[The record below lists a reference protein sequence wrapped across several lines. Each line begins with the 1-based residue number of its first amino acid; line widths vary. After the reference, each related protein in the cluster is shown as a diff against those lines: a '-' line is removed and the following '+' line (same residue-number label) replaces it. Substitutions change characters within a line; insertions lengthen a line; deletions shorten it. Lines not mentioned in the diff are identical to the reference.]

1 MPLYDIICIIKPTV
15 QRPQIVDILKRTGQE
30 VFKSGGIVTD
40 VTSYGTR
47 QLAYD
52 FKAGGEKHSEGSI
65 VQMSFLVAPKVLDDL
80 DHSLRVDE
88 RVMRWR
94 FLKQVEKP
102 SLKFIQKEE
111 RKEERLTLFGS
122 FATGQHGR

>member
-1 MPLYDIICIIKPTV
+1 
-15 QRPQIVDILKRTGQE
+15 
-30 VFKSGGIVTD
+30 
-40 VTSYGTR
+40 
-47 QLAYD
+47 
-52 FKAGGEKHSEGSI
+52 
-65 VQMSFLVAPKVLDDL
+65 MSFLVAPKVLDDL

-111 RKEERLTLFGS
+111 KKEQRLTLFGS
-122 FATGQHGR
+122 FAAGQHGR